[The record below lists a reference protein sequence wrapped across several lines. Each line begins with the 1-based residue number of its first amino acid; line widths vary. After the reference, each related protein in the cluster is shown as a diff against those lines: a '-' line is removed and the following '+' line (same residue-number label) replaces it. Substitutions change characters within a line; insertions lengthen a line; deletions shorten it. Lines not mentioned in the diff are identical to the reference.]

1 MSNLRKQ
8 WNDACL
14 SAGINSLSTDTSARI
29 MAVLLAWGGDNEAFT
44 HNVKLMADCE
54 YIKRQQAIG
63 GALVV
68 NKEFADKLRLYT
80 KDLEKHEMQDKK
92 PQWAIDLFKDMYNI
106 KL

>member
-14 SAGINSLSTDTSARI
+14 SAGIPSLTTDTCAKI
-29 MAVLLAWGGDNEAFT
+29 MSVLLVWGGDNEAFT
-44 HNVKLMADCE
+44 HNTKLMADCE
-54 YIKRQQAIG
+54 YIKQQQNIG
-63 GALVV
+63 GALIV
-68 NKEFADKLRLYT
+68 NSEFAEKLKFYT

-92 PQWAIDLFKDMYNI
+92 PQWAIDLFKQMYNI

>member
-1 MSNLRKQ
+1 MSNLREQ

-14 SAGINSLSTDTSARI
+14 SAGIPSLTTDTSARI

-44 HNVKLMADCE
+44 HNVKLMSDCD
-54 YIKRQQAIG
+54 YIKQQQNID

-80 KDLEKHEMQDKK
+80 KDLEKYEVQDKK